1 MTVTIEDVEAAAG
14 TIAGRVH
21 RTPLLYSTTLGAYLK
36 AELFQKTGAFKVR
49 GALHKITSLTVDERA
64 RGVATVSA
72 GNAGQAVAWA
82 AREEGVDA
90 MIVTWRTADPLKVAA
105 MRGYGATVDD
115 SADGPSSAFERLNE
129 VLAETGRTLVH
140 PFDDPLVIAGQ
151 GTVGLEIL
159 EEGPVPDIV
168 LTGAGGGGLVSG
180 IAVAVKA
187 RNPNARVIAVEP
199 EGSDA
204 LRRALEAGEPVP
216 VIPNTAADALTG
228 PFAGRNCLEICR
240 ALGVESV
247 LLTEEEM
254 AAGFRWLYARAKLA
268 CELGGAVGTAAI
280 LAGKVPVERGQ
291 TVVAVVSGG
300 NIGPKQAAAILAA
313 A

>member
-1 MTVTIEDVEAAAG
+1 VISVDDVEAAAR

-21 RTPLLYSTTLGAYLK
+21 RTPLLYSSTLGAYLK

-49 GALHKITSLTVDERA
+49 GALNKIASLSDEEKA

-82 AREEGVDA
+82 ARQEGVDA
-90 MIVTWRTADPLKVAA
+90 LVVTWRTADPVKLAA

-115 SADGPSSAFERLNE
+115 GADGPSTAFDRLDE
-129 VLAETGRTLVH
+129 VLAESGRTLVH

-151 GTVGLEIL
+151 GTVGLEVV
-159 EEGPVPDIV
+159 EDGPVPDVV
-168 LTGAGGGGLVSG
+168 LAGAGGGGLISG

-187 RNPNARVIAVEP
+187 RNPDARVIAVEP

-216 VIPNTAADALTG
+216 VVPNTAADALTG
-228 PFAGRNCLEICR
+228 PFAGRHCLEICR
-240 ALGVESV
+240 ELGVESV
-247 LLTEEEM
+247 LLTEDEM

-268 CELGGAVGTAAI
+268 CELGAAVGTAA
-280 LAGKVPVERGQ
+280 LLCGKVEVEPGQ
-291 TVVAVVSGG
+291 TVVSVVSGG
-300 NIGPKQAAAILAA
+300 NVGPKQAAAILTG
-313 A
+313 

>member
-1 MTVTIEDVEAAAG
+1 VITIDDVERAAR

-21 RTPLLYSTTLGAYLK
+21 RTPLDWSQTLGIWHK

-49 GALHKITSLTVDERA
+49 GALNKIAALTEEEKA

-82 AREEGVDA
+82 AREAGVDA
-90 MIVTWRTADPLKVAA
+90 LVVTWRTADALKVAA

-115 SADGPSSAFERLNE
+115 SAEGPTTAFDRLHE
-129 VLAETGRTLVH
+129 VLEESGRTLVH

-159 EEGPVPDIV
+159 EDGPVPDVV
-168 LTGAGGGGLVSG
+168 LAGAGGGGLISG

-204 LRRALEAGEPVP
+204 LRQALRVGKPVP
-216 VIPNTAADALTG
+216 VTPDTAADALTG
-228 PFAGRNCLEICR
+228 PFAGANCLEICQT
-240 ALGVESV
+240 LGVESV
-247 LLTEEEM
+247 VVSEDEM
-254 AAGFRWLYARAKLA
+254 CEAFRWLYARTKMA
-268 CELGGAVGTAAI
+268 CELGAAVGTAAV
-280 LAGKVPVERGQ
+280 LAGKVPVEQGQ
-291 TVVAVVSGG
+291 TVVSVVSGG
-300 NIGPKQAAAILAA
+300 NIGPKQAAAILAKA
-313 A
+313 